1 MKNATV
7 PGEGGRPYL
16 DEYIAQ
22 GWIAE
27 KDTTNVPTWDEYKAA
42 VTKTVE
48 YAYDDYATAQISK
61 ALGDTANYALLMQR
75 SNNYKNLF
83 DASTGFWRGKIADGS
98 WIKDFDPYYPYYA
111 YMYREANAWESL
123 FYAPHD
129 PQGVIALYPNP
140 EAVEAKLDSLFT
152 EPWRGYEV
160 DNMTGFI
167 GNYCHGNQPD
177 HSVPYMYYFIG
188 KQEKSQAV
196 IDSIMGHYYDM
207 GREHLALAGMDDA
220 GEMSAWYVFNAM
232 GLYTYSPADPQYIV
246 TVPLFDK
253 VRVRMGDG
261 SAFTVSKEG
270 NGRRIRQI
278 TCGKD
283 TVEGYFVSHNQ
294 LIDGKELIIKTE

>member
-1 MKNATV
+1 
-7 PGEGGRPYL
+7 
-16 DEYIAQ
+16 
-22 GWIAE
+22 
-27 KDTTNVPTWDEYKAA
+27 
-42 VTKTVE
+42 
-48 YAYDDYATAQISK
+48 
-61 ALGDTANYALLMQR
+61 
-75 SNNYKNLF
+75 
-83 DASTGFWRGKIADGS
+83 
-98 WIKDFDPYYPYYA
+98 
-111 YMYREANAWESL
+111 
-123 FYAPHD
+123 
-129 PQGVIALYPNP
+129 
-140 EAVEAKLDSLFT
+140 
-152 EPWRGYEV
+152 
-160 DNMTGFI
+160 
-167 GNYCHGNQPD
+167 
-177 HSVPYMYYFIG
+177 
-188 KQEKSQAV
+188 
-196 IDSIMGHYYDM
+196 MGHYYDM